1 MNNWWEKIYFGNS
14 IQDWIIA
21 LGIIITGIILLYIIK
36 RIALIQLKKWASK
49 TNNSI
54 DDIIIRGIERSL
66 IPLLYA
72 LIFYVAINYL
82 SVPVKIMSKVKV
94 VVWIVIMFF
103 ILRSVT
109 AVIKHFIFGGLKD
122 KSDNEARKKQAN
134 GLILIL
140 NITIWILGFIFL
152 LDNLGYNIG
161 TLIAGLGI
169 GGIAIALAAQT
180 ILGDLFAYFVIYF
193 DKPFEIG
200 DFIGFDDKSGSVE
213 YIGLKTTRLRAVSG
227 EQLICSNKNLTDSRV
242 HNYGRMERR
251 RVAFKIGIVRQT
263 QANVIKE
270 IPTLIKNIIEQ
281 TEDVQFDRAHFMNLG
296 QATLDFEIVYFIL
309 TPDYT
314 VFMNRQQ
321 EILFSIFETFEEKKI
336 SLAYPTQTL
345 FLNQEEKNIGY
356 TESETEK

>member
-14 IQDWIIA
+14 LRDWMIA
-21 LGIIITGIILLYIIK
+21 AGIIVVGVIVLYTIK
-36 RIALIQLKKWASK
+36 RIVLIRLKKLASK

-54 DDIIIRGIERSL
+54 DDIIILGIERSL
-66 IPLLYA
+66 IPLLYV
-72 LIFYVAINYL
+72 LIVYVALNYL
-82 SVPVKIMSKVKV
+82 SVPVKIMSKVKI
-94 VVWIVIMFF
+94 VVWIVVMFF
-103 ILRSVT
+103 ILKSVT
-109 AVIKHFIFGGLKD
+109 AVIRYFIFGSLKG

-140 NITIWILGFIFL
+140 NVTIWIVGFVFL

-180 ILGDLFAYFVIYF
+180 ILGDLFSYFVIYF

-200 DFIGFDDKSGSVE
+200 DFISFDDKSGSVE

-227 EQLICSNKNLTDSRV
+227 EQLISSNKYLTDSRV

-251 RVAFKIGIVRQT
+251 RVAFKIGIVYQI
-263 QANVIKE
+263 QASVIRE
-270 IPTLIKNIIEQ
+270 IPTLVKDIIEQ
-281 TEDVQFDRAHFMNLG
+281 AQDVQFDRAHFMNLG
-296 QATLDFEIVYFIL
+296 QSTLDFEIVYFVL
-309 TPDYT
+309 TPDYN

-321 EILFSIFETFEEKKI
+321 EILLSIFETFEKKKI
-336 SLAYPTQTL
+336 GFAYPTQTL
-345 FLNQEEKNIGY
+345 FLNQ
-356 TESETEK
+356 